1 MDNQE
6 EKDHDIDVLV
16 QLAILKEKLK
26 HLESLV
32 TTTTKQLEA
41 LQKDRD
47 SALLWGLAVLGTAVI
62 SMGTWIFKYVT
73 KALP

>member
-73 KALP
+73 KALT